1 MIDLTNLLQKEY
13 PSMGLDQIQIISE
26 NFWIVS
32 NLIDLK
38 EQEKNYF
45 NEHLTPMQLLKNSH
59 NRFENSYYQSTVNFE
74 YEPLYTNINIKETET
89 TLLQTSIMW
98 NKRESLFKYLK
109 YNFKQ
114 SLAELKALRMLK
126 LEI

>member
-114 SLAELKALRMLK
+114 SLAELRALRMLK